1 MKTFI
6 FDFDGTI
13 VDNLPQVMDLLQKNL
28 VTRGID
34 LSRYPVSVLRD
45 VGVKNFMQEINVSKL
60 ELLSIYKDI
69 KKEIRLHLL
78 DSPPVKDLKNI
89 LEELATNYQ
98 LYIFSSNNR
107 ETIVSYLSKYDLDKY
122 FTDIFEDDSY
132 FGKDAGLK
140 KIIKTKKLN
149 PQETFYLGDESRD
162 ILASKKAGLKSVGVL
177 WGFEGESPLASAQ
190 PDYLLSTPQELLKLA
205 NQLWPLFIYSSS
217 LS

>member
-13 VDNLPQVMDLLQKNL
+13 VDNLNQVMDLLQKNL
-28 VTRGID
+28 ASRSID
-34 LSRYPVSVLRD
+34 LSKYPVSTLRNT
-45 VGVKNFMQEINVSKL
+45 GVREFMKRIKISKL

-69 KKEIRLHLL
+69 KKEIHLHLL
-78 DSPPVKDLKNI
+78 DSAPVPDLASTLKQ
-89 LEELATNYQ
+89 LTHSCQ

-107 ETIVSYLSKYDLDKY
+107 QTILSYLQKYNLNQY

-140 KIIKTKKLN
+140 KIVKSKKLD
-149 PQETFYLGDESRD
+149 PQNTFYFGDESRD

-177 WGFEGESPLASAQ
+177 WGFEGEVPLSAAN
-190 PDYLLSTPQELLKLA
+190 PDYLINKPKELLNL
-205 NQLWPLFIYSSS
+205 I
-217 LS
+217 

>member
-1 MKTFI
+1 
-6 FDFDGTI
+6 
-13 VDNLPQVMDLLQKNL
+13 MDLLQKNL

-205 NQLWPLFIYSSS
+205 NQL
-217 LS
+217 